1 MFWVKTQK
9 RQDGGW
15 SELAVSSKFEIA
27 GRRPG
32 RPKKRRHDD
41 LLKFAHKIL
50 GKESDVLAWSP
61 DLHSC
66 AMY

>member
-1 MFWVKTQK
+1 MVVGVSWQYPASS
-9 RQDGGW
+9 RLLAEGLDGQRNDGMN
-15 SELAVSSKFEIA
+15 
-27 GRRPG
+27 
-32 RPKKRRHDD
+32 